1 MTDQAKEARR
11 EYMRAWTAANPDKV
25 KAKNARYWEKR
36 AALNRQKAAESA
48 ENAGK
53 AEAPA

>member
-11 EYMRAWTAANPDKV
+11 EYMRAWNAANKDKV

-36 AALNRQKAAESA
+36 AALNRQKSA
-48 ENAGK
+48 ENAEKAGK
-53 AEAPA
+53 AEASA

>member
-25 KAKNARYWEKR
+25 KAKNQRYWEKK
-36 AALNRQKAAESA
+36 AAQKRQKAAETA
-48 ENAGK
+48 EKGSN
-53 AEAPA
+53 AEATA